1 MNLFNSHRINSDFK
15 INKIYN
21 YNDKSLHNS
30 RNNVTNTTNFNKIFS
45 LNHTSRNIKKN
56 NNLLPIRNNSMKS
69 MKIIQNSKLELSPFL
84 SEREKLTSYYETI
97 FTNKKTENK
106 INSLKDKNLKKELF
120 YKYHIKNKSYNFI
133 PTNYLKMN
141 KSECSINIIKP
152 YFNSISKANN
162 ILNIN
167 KEIKNRLDD
176 ITNYF
181 AIEKLKKKIN
191 EIDNIKNFKVK
202 MPRVII
208 KLKNKE
214 KLNKDPFANMKRLNQ
229 QHNIKKIS
237 DDNLTERYNKFQAR
251 NSNNI
256 TMKLFRRISCN
267 IMLTA
272 NTINNQKL
280 NEKDKHQVTILISNI
295 DPIYKPPARSEF
307 SANLLNNI
315 VYIFGGNSSIHY
327 NNDIFC
333 FSLINKKWEKII
345 INKENKPLPRCGH
358 TSTIIEN
365 NLIIYGGESPMN
377 NNRLNEDILIF
388 NTINKNFIYPKIKNH
403 NIVGQRIGH
412 ICISISQTIFIH
424 GGEDIF
430 TLKTL
435 NNAFTLNCVNL
446 TWELVNINSNLP
458 YLKYH
463 SGVLVNDFHFYTNNT
478 YNIYNYPRDLP
489 SNRNRKIKIEGI
501 YIFGGINENNEYN
514 NELYIIKI
522 NRNPCNLF
530 IANIEGIPPLPR
542 INCKMLF
549 IEDYN
554 FIIIHGGMDRN
565 QNILNDIMILDVE
578 SLNWIKPIL
587 DLNNSEKG
595 IYDITPRT
603 DHEMFYHNG
612 KIYIFGGRQEKRF
625 LNLKFECLQF
635 EVTNF

>member
-21 YNDKSLHNS
+21 YNDKSLYKS
-30 RNNVTNTTNFNKIFS
+30 RNNIANTNFDTIFP
-45 LNHTSRNIKKN
+45 LNHTSRNIRKN
-56 NNLLPIRNNSMKS
+56 NNLLSIKNNSMKS
-69 MKIIQNSKLELSPFL
+69 MNIIQNTKLELSPFL
-84 SEREKLTSYYETI
+84 SEREKLTIYYETI
-97 FTNKKTENK
+97 FKNKRSENK
-106 INSLKDKNLKKELF
+106 IISLRDKKLKKELF
-120 YKYHIKNKSYNFI
+120 CKYHIKNKSYGFVDNKSF
-133 PTNYLKMN
+133 KMN

-152 YFNSISKANN
+152 YFKSIDKANN

-181 AIEKLKKKIN
+181 AIEKLKKKIKD
-191 EIDNIKNFKVK
+191 IDNIKRLKKK

-208 KLKNKE
+208 KLKNE
-214 KLNKDPFANMKRLNQ
+214 ENLNKDPFANMKKLNQ
-229 QHNIKKIS
+229 KHTIKKINN
-237 DDNLTERYNKFQAR
+237 DNLTERYNKFQAR
-251 NSNNI
+251 NSNCI

-267 IMLTA
+267 IMLSA
-272 NTINNQKL
+272 NTIRNQKL
-280 NEKDKHQVTILISNI
+280 NEKDKHQVIILISYL
-295 DPIYKPPARSEF
+295 DPYYKPPARSEF
-307 SANLLNNI
+307 SSNILNNN
-315 VYIFGGNSSIHY
+315 VYIFGGNSSIQY
-327 NNDIFC
+327 NNDIYSFN
-333 FSLINKKWEKII
+333 LINKKWEKIK

-358 TSTIIEN
+358 TSAIIEN
-365 NLIIYGGESPMN
+365 NIVIYGGESPMI
-377 NNRLNEDILIF
+377 NNRLNENVLIF
-388 NTINKNFIYPKIKNH
+388 NTINNNFIYPKIKNH
-403 NIVGQRIGH
+403 NIIGQRKGH
-412 ICISISQTIFIH
+412 ICISISQTIFIY

-430 TLKTL
+430 NLKTL
-435 NNAFTLNCVNL
+435 NNAFTLNCSNL
-446 TWELVNINSNLP
+446 TWDSLNINSNLP

-463 SGVLVNDFHFYTNNT
+463 SGVLVNDFNIYTNNP
-478 YNIYNYPRDLP
+478 YNIYTYPRDLP
-489 SNRNRKIKIEGI
+489 SNRNRKIKVEGI

-514 NELYIIKI
+514 SDLYIIKI

-530 IANIEGIPPLPR
+530 VANIDGIPPLPR

-565 QNILNDIMILDVE
+565 QNILNEIMILDVE

-587 DLNNSEKG
+587 DINNSEKG
-595 IYDITPRT
+595 IYDLIPRT

-612 KIYIFGGRQEKRF
+612 KIYIFGGRQERRF

>member
-1 MNLFNSHRINSDFK
+1 MNLFNSFNRNNSDFK

-30 RNNVTNTTNFNKIFS
+30 RNNMTNTNFNNIFP
-45 LNHTSRNIKKN
+45 LNYTSRNNKKN
-56 NNLLPIRNNSMKS
+56 NILLPFRNNSMKS
-69 MKIIQNSKLELSPFL
+69 MNIIQNSKLEFSPFL
-84 SEREKLTSYYETI
+84 SEREKLTIYYETI
-97 FTNKKTENK
+97 LTKKNNE
-106 INSLKDKNLKKELF
+106 NSLKDKKLKRELF
-120 YKYHIKNKSYNFI
+120 GKYHIKNKSYNFI
-133 PTNYLKMN
+133 NNKYLKMN

-152 YFNSISKANN
+152 YFKSITKANN
-162 ILNIN
+162 ILNLN

-181 AIEKLKKKIN
+181 AIEKYKKKIN
-191 EIDNIKNFKVK
+191 DINNIKNFKIK
-202 MPRVII
+202 MPRIII

-214 KLNKDPFANMKRLNQ
+214 KINKDPFANMKKLYQKN
-229 QHNIKKIS
+229 NIKKIS
-237 DDNLTERYNKFQAR
+237 DDDLTERYNKFQAR

-272 NTINNQKL
+272 NTISNQKL
-280 NEKDKHQVTILISNI
+280 NEKDKHQVTILISYI
-295 DPIYKPPARSEF
+295 DPFYKPPARSEF
-307 SANLLNNI
+307 SANILNNI
-315 VYIFGGNSSIHY
+315 VYIFGGNSSIQY
-327 NNDIFC
+327 NNDIYC
-333 FSLINKKWEKII
+333 FNLINKKWEKIK
-345 INKENKPLPRCGH
+345 INEQNKPIPRCGH

-365 NLIIYGGESPMN
+365 NIIIYGGESPMN
-377 NNRLNEDILIF
+377 NNRLNEDVLIF
-388 NTINKNFIYPKIKNH
+388 NTINNNFLYPKIKNH
-403 NIVGQRIGH
+403 NIIGQRKGH
-412 ICISISQTIFIH
+412 ICIGISQSIFIY

-430 TLKTL
+430 NLKTL

-446 TWELVNINSNLP
+446 TWDIVNMNKNLP

-463 SGVLVNDFHFYTNNT
+463 SGVLVNDFHFYTNNP

-530 IANIEGIPPLPR
+530 IANIDGIPPLPR

-565 QNILNDIMILDVE
+565 QNILNEIMILDVE
-578 SLNWIKPIL
+578 SFSWIKPIL
-587 DLNNSEKG
+587 DINNSEKG
-595 IYDITPRT
+595 IYDLIPRT